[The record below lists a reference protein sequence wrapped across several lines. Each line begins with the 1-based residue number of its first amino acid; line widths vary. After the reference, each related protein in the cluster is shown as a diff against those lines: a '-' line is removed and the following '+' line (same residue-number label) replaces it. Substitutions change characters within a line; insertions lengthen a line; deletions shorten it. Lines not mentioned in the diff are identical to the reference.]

1 MPPKAFKFRLEQMLE
16 MKRRKEEEEQNK
28 LMALRREQVQE
39 REFKAQRELELVKV
53 HEELK
58 TKRLTGAVN
67 IAELRFFPQHI
78 KNLEGKIKYHEL
90 RIQELEIKIEEQKQ
104 AVAKAMMER
113 KAYEKLK
120 ENQKA
125 AFEAEIEAAEARLLD
140 ELATIKF
147 ARDMRN
153 KLAEEQ
159 QY

>member
-1 MPPKAFKFRLEQMLE
+1 MPPKKFKFRLEQMLE

-28 LMALRREQVQE
+28 LIALRRELAEEIRLKAETEQKLVNVQ
-39 REFKAQRELELVKV
+39 L
-53 HEELK
+53 ELK
-58 TKRLTGAVN
+58 TKRLTGQVN

-78 KNLEGKIKYHEL
+78 KNLEAKIKYHEL
-90 RIQELEIKIEEQKQ
+90 RIQEIEIKIEEQKQ

-125 AFEAEIEAAEARLLD
+125 AFDAEIEAAEALLLD

>member
-1 MPPKAFKFRLEQMLE
+1 MPPKSFKFRLEQMLV
-16 MKRRKEEEEQNK
+16 MKRKKEEEEQNK
-28 LMALRREQVQE
+28 LIALRRELAQEFQFKAE
-39 REFKAQRELELVKV
+39 REQELVKV

-78 KNLEGKIKYHEL
+78 KNLEAKIKYHEL

>member
-1 MPPKAFKFRLEQMLE
+1 MPAKRFKFRLEQMLE
-16 MKRRKEEEEQNK
+16 MKRRKEEDEQNK
-28 LMALRREQVQE
+28 LIALRRELAQEFQLKAE
-39 REFKAQRELELVKV
+39 REQELVKV
-53 HEELK
+53 HEDLK
-58 TKRLTGAVN
+58 TKRLTGALN
-67 IAELRFFPQHI
+67 INELRWFPQHI
-78 KNLEGKIKYHEL
+78 KNLEAKIKYHEL

-125 AFEAEIEAAEARLLD
+125 AFDAEIEAAEAQLLD

>member
-16 MKRRKEEEEQNK
+16 MKRKKEEEEQNK
-28 LMALRREQVQE
+28 LIMLRRELAQ
-39 REFKAQRELELVKV
+39 EFKNKADREQELVNV
-53 HEELK
+53 QEELK
-58 TKRLTGAVN
+58 TKRLQGMLN
-67 IAELRFFPQHI
+67 IAELQWYPQHV
-78 KNLEGKIKYHEL
+78 KNLQAKIKYHEL

-159 QY
+159 GY

>member
-1 MPPKAFKFRLEQMLE
+1 VPPKKFKFRLEQMLE

-28 LMALRREQVQE
+28 LIALRRELAQE
-39 REFKAQRELELVKV
+39 FQLKAEMEQKLVNV

-58 TKRLTGAVN
+58 TKRLTGQLN
-67 IAELRFFPQHI
+67 IAELRWFPQHI
-78 KNLEGKIKYHEL
+78 KNLEAKIKYHEL

-125 AFEAEIEAAEARLLD
+125 AFEAEIEAAEALLLD

-147 ARDMRN
+147 ARDARN
-153 KLAEEQ
+153 RAAEEQ

>member
-16 MKRRKEEEEQNK
+16 MKRKKEEEEQNK
-28 LMALRREQVQE
+28 LIMLRRELAEEFRLKAETEQKLVNVQ
-39 REFKAQRELELVKV
+39 L
-53 HEELK
+53 ELK

-78 KNLEGKIKYHEL
+78 KNLEAKIKYHEL

-159 QY
+159 GY

>member
-1 MPPKAFKFRLEQMLE
+1 MPPKKFKFRLEQMLE

-28 LMALRREQVQE
+28 LIALRREQVQE
-39 REFKAQRELELVKV
+39 QEFKAQREQDLVNV

-58 TKRLTGAVN
+58 TKRLQGQLN
-67 IAELRFFPQHI
+67 IAELRFFPQHV
-78 KNLEGKIKYHEL
+78 KNLEAKIKYHEL

-125 AFEAEIEAAEARLLD
+125 AFDAEIEAAEAQLLD

>member
-1 MPPKAFKFRLEQMLE
+1 MPPKKFKFRLEQMLE

-28 LMALRREQVQE
+28 LIALRRELAQE
-39 REFKAQRELELVKV
+39 FQLKAAREQELVNV

-58 TKRLTGAVN
+58 TKRLTGQLN
-67 IAELRFFPQHI
+67 INELRWFPQHI
-78 KNLEGKIKYHEL
+78 KNLEAKIKYHEL

-125 AFEAEIEAAEARLLD
+125 AFEAEIEAAEALLLD

-147 ARDMRN
+147 ARDARN
-153 KLAEEQ
+153 RAAEEQ

>member
-1 MPPKAFKFRLEQMLE
+1 

-28 LMALRREQVQE
+28 LIALRRELAEEIRLKAETEQKLVNVQ
-39 REFKAQRELELVKV
+39 L
-53 HEELK
+53 ELK
-58 TKRLTGAVN
+58 TKRLTGQVN

-78 KNLEGKIKYHEL
+78 KNLEAKIKYHEL
-90 RIQELEIKIEEQKQ
+90 RIQEIEIKIEEQKQ

-125 AFEAEIEAAEARLLD
+125 AFDAEIEAAEALLLD

>member
-16 MKRRKEEEEQNK
+16 MKRKKEEEEQNK
-28 LMALRREQVQE
+28 LIMLRRELAQEFQLKADTEQKLVNVQ
-39 REFKAQRELELVKV
+39 L
-53 HEELK
+53 ELK

-78 KNLEGKIKYHEL
+78 KNLETKIKYHEL

-159 QY
+159 GY